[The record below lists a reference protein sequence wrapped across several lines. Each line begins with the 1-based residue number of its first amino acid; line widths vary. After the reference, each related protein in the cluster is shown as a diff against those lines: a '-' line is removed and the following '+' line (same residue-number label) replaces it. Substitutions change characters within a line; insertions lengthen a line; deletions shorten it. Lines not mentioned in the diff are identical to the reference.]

1 MPNISQVDS
10 SVEVVKHV
18 DVVALEAV
26 VKALEARTLKLE
38 TIIQVT
44 VLPFPICFQG
54 IFFLRNLS
62 WYTLIG

>member
-10 SVEVVKHV
+10 SGEVVKHV

-44 VLPFPICFQG
+44 VLPFPICFQV
-54 IFFLRNLS
+54 IFF
-62 WYTLIG
+62 

>member
-44 VLPFPICFQG
+44 VLPFPICFQV
-54 IFFLRNLS
+54 IFF
-62 WYTLIG
+62 